1 MKEKLNQVLYQIKKD
16 IFELDGKVSNETLDN
31 LNRDSIL
38 QFTYELCE
46 LQKQECYSAY
56 RLETNL
62 SNTNK
67 AILNCKNV
75 CDEDGC

>member
-1 MKEKLNQVLYQIKKD
+1 MKKVDDYLEKKFEEIDSDSFKD
-16 IFELDGKVSNETLDN
+16 LVYDVDDLKELLKDFG
-31 LNRDSIL
+31 
-38 QFTYELCE
+38 YEMCE

-75 CDEDGC
+75 CDE

>member
-1 MKEKLNQVLYQIKKD
+1 MRDRAIELYKRIEGGLTFNKIIDVMMFFSKEC
-16 IFELDGKVSNETLDN
+16 
-31 LNRDSIL
+31 
-38 QFTYELCE
+38 CE

-75 CDEDGC
+75 ADEN